1 MKNIIKINLIIL
13 IICIIIPKIDFAAD
27 ITGPKD
33 PIKYYS
39 QIENSEADDIESTEG
54 NSIGSLNSQKDN
66 LENKIIEKENQV
78 QYIEEDLSATLVEL
92 ETLSQEISDKQAE
105 VQLLELQE
113 IELNKYI
120 NDTESKLSDLK
131 EKYNLQDEALKTR
144 LFTMYKFGK
153 VKYLDVLL
161 HSRNLSEFLS
171 NYYYIEMIA
180 QTDTNL
186 LKAVEEKRDE
196 IQKLM
201 NELEDHKKQISSSRE
216 EKEKIQIALS
226 NMKIIKDKKVTELN
240 EKELELHDEL
250 EIYRAQVQQVENEIK
265 KLALLSVNSNY
276 VGGTMSWPV
285 PGYTRVSSAF
295 GMRTHPITGVY
306 KLHTGM
312 DIAAPMGASFV
323 ASNEGIV
330 VKAEMN
336 GAYGNMVM
344 VDHGG
349 GVSTLYAHGSQI
361 LVKVGQTVKKGDE
374 VLKVGST
381 GYSTGP
387 HAHFEIRI
395 NGQYVNPIDYLTSNS
410 SNMESETVDLTKN
423 Q

>member
-1 MKNIIKINLIIL
+1 
-13 IICIIIPKIDFAAD
+13 
-27 ITGPKD
+27 
-33 PIKYYS
+33 
-39 QIENSEADDIESTEG
+39 
-54 NSIGSLNSQKDN
+54 
-66 LENKIIEKENQV
+66 
-78 QYIEEDLSATLVEL
+78 
-92 ETLSQEISDKQAE
+92 
-105 VQLLELQE
+105 
-113 IELNKYI
+113 
-120 NDTESKLSDLK
+120 
-131 EKYNLQDEALKTR
+131 
-144 LFTMYKFGK
+144 MYKFGK

-161 HSRNLSEFLS
+161 HSKSLSEFLS
-171 NYYYIEMIA
+171 NYYYIEKIA

-186 LKAVEEKRDE
+186 LKAVEEKRNE

-201 NELEDHKKQISSSRE
+201 NELEDHKMQISSSRE
-216 EKEKIQIALS
+216 EKEKIQISLS
-226 NMKIIKDKKVTELN
+226 NMKIIKDKKVIELS

-250 EIYRAQVQQVENEIK
+250 EIYRAQVQQVESEIK
-265 KLALLSVNSNY
+265 KLALLSTNSNY

-285 PGYTRVSSAF
+285 PGYTRISSAF

-312 DIAAPMGASFV
+312 DIAAPMGASFI
-323 ASNEGIV
+323 AANEGIV

-344 VDHGG
+344 IDHGG

-361 LVKVGQTVKKGDE
+361 LVKVGQNVKKGDE

-395 NGQYVNPIDYLTSNS
+395 NGQYVNPMDYLTTSS
-410 SNMESETVDLTKN
+410 SNIESETVDLTKN